1 MRIVIDGRMLSWTG
15 IGRYTAALLEGLEA
29 IDRTNEYVVL
39 MRQDDWARWK
49 PQEANFRRVECNID
63 PYSPAEQTTLPKV
76 LRDLAPDVVHFVTPN
91 AAALYRGTKV
101 VTVHDLTL
109 LDFDTSR
116 GSLPKR
122 LAGKAKRLPF
132 RLIFQRQLATATR
145 IVTDTGYVR
154 DQLIERFGLDPAKV
168 SAVWIAADSAELTEA
183 REETL
188 DGVSASDSLILYVG
202 NYFPY
207 KNVRVLIEALAL
219 VARSRPDVKLVLAG
233 KAGDYQ
239 EGLLA
244 LAESLNV
251 ADRVVM
257 PGFISDGQ
265 LTWLYR
271 NSAMYVYPS
280 LSEGFGLQG
289 LEAMA
294 QGLPV
299 VSSTA
304 TCLPEVYGD
313 AAVYFDPHAAGDL
326 AQKIAE
332 LLSRPE
338 LAAEMAARGRAR
350 LPLFSWRATAE
361 ATHQIYLDAAQQ

>member
-15 IGRYTAALLEGLEA
+15 IGRYTHALLEGLEA
-29 IDRTNEYVVL
+29 IDRSNEYVVL
-39 MRQDDWARWK
+39 MRQDDWTRWK
-49 PQEANFRRVECNID
+49 PQETNFRRVECNID
-63 PYSPAEQTTLPKV
+63 PYSPAEQATLPKV
-76 LRDLAPDVVHFVTPN
+76 VRDLAPDVVHFVTPN
-91 AAALYRGTKV
+91 AAALYRGRKV

-122 LAGKAKRLPF
+122 MAGKLKRYPF
-132 RLIFQRQLATATR
+132 RRIFMMNLASATR

-154 DQLIERFGLDPAKV
+154 DQLIQRFQVDPAKI
-168 SAVWIAADSAELTEA
+168 SAVWIAADSIHLAEAKEESVDGLT
-183 REETL
+183 
-188 DGVSASDSLILYVG
+188 ASDSLILYVG

-207 KNVRVLIEALAL
+207 KNVRLIIESLAL
-219 VARSRPDVKLVLAG
+219 VARSRPEVKLVLAG
-233 KAGDYQ
+233 KAAEYKDD
-239 EGLLA
+239 LLA
-244 LAESLNV
+244 LAASLNV
-251 ADRVVM
+251 ADRIVM

-265 LTWLYR
+265 LKWLYQ

-299 VSSTA
+299 LSSTA

-313 AAVYFDPHAAGDL
+313 AALYFDPHSAEDL
-326 AQKIAE
+326 ARKIAD
-332 LLSRPE
+332 LLARPE
-338 LAAEMAARGRAR
+338 LATEMAARGYAR

-361 ATHQIYLDAAQQ
+361 ATHQIYLEAVQ

>member
-15 IGRYTAALLEGLEA
+15 IGRYTHALLEGLEA
-29 IDRTNEYVVL
+29 IDRSNEYVVL
-39 MRQDDWARWK
+39 MRQDDWTRWK
-49 PQEANFRRVECNID
+49 PQESNFRRVECNID
-63 PYSPAEQTTLPKV
+63 PYSPAEQATLPRV

-101 VTVHDLTL
+101 VTIHDLTL

-122 LAGKAKRLPF
+122 LAGKLKRYPF
-132 RLIFQRQLATATR
+132 RRIFLMQLASATH

-154 DQLIERFGLDPAKV
+154 DQLIQRFQVDPAKV
-168 SAVWIAADSAELTEA
+168 SAVWIAADSIHLAEA
-183 REETL
+183 KEESV
-188 DGVSASDSLILYVG
+188 DGLSASDSLILYVG

-207 KNVRVLIEALAL
+207 KNVRLLIESLAL

-233 KAGDYQ
+233 KAAEYKDD
-239 EGLLA
+239 LLA
-244 LAESLNV
+244 LAASLNV
-251 ADRVVM
+251 ADRIVM

-265 LTWLYR
+265 LKWLYQ

-299 VSSTA
+299 LSSTA

-313 AAVYFDPHAAGDL
+313 AALYFDPHSAGDL
-326 AQKIAE
+326 AQKIAD
-332 LLSRPE
+332 LLARPE
-338 LAAEMAARGRAR
+338 LATEMAARGYAR
-350 LPLFSWRATAE
+350 LPMFSWRATAE
-361 ATHQIYLDAAQQ
+361 ATHQIYLEAVQ

>member
-15 IGRYTAALLEGLEA
+15 IGRYTAALLEGLQA
-29 IDRTNEYVVL
+29 IDTTNEYVVL
-39 MRQDDWARWK
+39 QRRDDWARWK
-49 PQEANFRRVECNID
+49 PQASNFRRVECNVD
-63 PYSPAEQTTLPKV
+63 PYTLGEQTTLPRI
-76 LRDLAPDVVHFVTPN
+76 LRGLAPDVVHFVTPN

-116 GSLPKR
+116 GSLPRR
-122 LAGKAKRLPF
+122 LAGKLKRFPF
-132 RLIFQRQLATATR
+132 RLILLAQLATAKR
-145 IVTDTGYVR
+145 VVTVTGYVR
-154 DQLIERFGLDPAKV
+154 DQLIKRFRLDRAKV

-183 REETL
+183 QEERL
-188 DGVSASDSLILYVG
+188 DGQAESDPLLLYVG

-219 VARSRPDVKLVLAG
+219 VSRGRPDVKLVLAG
-233 KAGDYQ
+233 KAAEFKG
-239 EGLLA
+239 ELVS

-251 ADRVVM
+251 ADRIVW
-257 PGFISDGQ
+257 PGFITDGQ
-265 LTWLYR
+265 LIWLYR

-313 AAVYFDPHAAGDL
+313 AALYFDPHSAGDL
-326 AQKIAE
+326 AQRIDD
-332 LLSRPE
+332 LLAKPE
-338 LAAEMAARGRAR
+338 LGAEMAARGYAR
-350 LPLFSWRATAE
+350 LPMFSWRATAQ
-361 ATHQIYLDAAQQ
+361 ATHQIYLDAQQ